1 MADDQ
6 SKDEPKPKSGMMMNL
21 IMCSVV
27 GLVCGGLGFGFA
39 TLLPAATTA
48 ETSEKNEVVPP
59 SFVEFGEVVANINEG
74 RMSRYLRVNVTLQVK
89 GEDQEKATAAL
100 ESHKAILRN
109 WLLGYMS
116 DLQLDDISGLTGQN
130 RIRRDA
136 QNHFNDVL
144 SPDGTDLI
152 QDILFQE
159 FTIQ

>member
-1 MADDQ
+1 MAVEQ
-6 SKDEPKPKSGMMMNL
+6 STEEPLPICGMMMNL
-21 IMCSVV
+21 IVCAVV

-39 TLLPAATTA
+39 TLLPAAATA
-48 ETSEKNEVVPP
+48 SAEEEPEVKPP
-59 SFVEFGEVVANINEG
+59 GFVEFGEVVANINEG

-89 GEDQEKATAAL
+89 GEDEEKATLAL
-100 ESHKAILRN
+100 EAHKAILRN

-116 DLQLDDISGLTGQN
+116 DLQLEDISGLTGQN